1 MYTFIGRDKELR
13 TLQTAYESDRSELV
27 VVYGRRRIGKTALM
41 TQFCKDKAGVYFAAK
56 RQDDAGQRQD
66 FNETMKRAGAPVS
79 RMLETLPNW
88 EAGFRQLA
96 ALPGSGKK
104 VMVLDEFPYMAE
116 GNPTLPS
123 LLQHLWDHEL
133 QSADVMIVLCGSA
146 LSFME
151 KEVLSEKSPLFG
163 RATRTIKVEP
173 MLFDDVRQF
182 FPQYDAV
189 GAVLAYSVLG
199 GTPYALNCFDSN
211 RSVEENIRE
220 QLLSPSGRLWDY
232 PTQLIA
238 QECREP
244 GRFNDILRTVA
255 TGSRRFSE
263 IASKTVIQSPT
274 DNLVAFWYRY
284 VWPNFSVLNMGGA
297 ELVWKHQVAPRLNE
311 IASFPFEE
319 VCRQYLEKLNLKEK
333 LPFAASRIGRWWDK
347 NEQIDILAVP
357 FEGGAR
363 LFGECKFRQ
372 SEFALGDYVRLKKKA
387 QAVPHEQAYYVLF
400 SKSEFAPSL
409 KLLAQDPNEHLTLV
423 TLEEVADSVEKNFS

>member
-1 MYTFIGRDKELR
+1 
-13 TLQTAYESDRSELV
+13 
-27 VVYGRRRIGKTALM
+27 M

-56 RQDDAGQRQD
+56 QQDDAGQRQD

-255 TGSRRFSE
+255 TGSHRFSE
-263 IASKTVIQSPT
+263 IASKTVIQSPNLPRYLRSLAEMGFVERSFPADQSFKEKANSQRGLYDIA

-347 NEQIDILAVP
+347 NEEVDILAVP
-357 FEGGAR
+357 FEGGAL
-363 LFGECKFRQ
+363 LFGECNFRQ
-372 SEFALGDYVRLKKKA
+372 
-387 QAVPHEQAYYVLF
+387 
-400 SKSEFAPSL
+400 
-409 KLLAQDPNEHLTLV
+409 
-423 TLEEVADSVEKNFS
+423 